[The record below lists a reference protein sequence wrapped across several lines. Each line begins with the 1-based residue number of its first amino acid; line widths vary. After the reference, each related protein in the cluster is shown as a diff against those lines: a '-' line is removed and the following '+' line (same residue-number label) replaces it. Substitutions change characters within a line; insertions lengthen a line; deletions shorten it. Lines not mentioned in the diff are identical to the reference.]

1 VLYYFF
7 FLVSTKF
14 QASGPA
20 TEQKYQH
27 TCSYFCPDEILSD
40 HVDLRNLLIEA
51 QKEKRLLEEELAKKN
66 TQVNLADR
74 LR

>member
-1 VLYYFF
+1 
-7 FLVSTKF
+7 
-14 QASGPA
+14 
-20 TEQKYQH
+20 
-27 TCSYFCPDEILSD
+27 
-40 HVDLRNLLIEA
+40 VDLRNLLIEA

>member
-27 TCSYFCPDEILSD
+27 SYFCPDEILSD